1 MSHHHRPPIPKSG
14 TLITTPLLYIART
27 QTKGLGL
34 FTTHAIPANSILLLE
49 PPLLYIPNAQIS
61 SLTPAS
67 VAAEETWLPLYQY
80 LNGIV
85 PDALT
90 TKVSE
95 LPFSKRFD
103 FYELGWGV
111 WKGTTERSIV
121 WANGWDVEGV
131 TGTVV
136 GNRSCRVNHS
146 CMPNA
151 RLSWCT
157 AEEVE
162 DACQRNEEGDESD
175 LGMMSGG
182 LVDEGAVPGPSQHF
196 DDLVTDAPKER
207 MGRLMLWNH
216 EPLRQGEEVTI
227 GYGYAVDELKS
238 LYGFD
243 CACLVCTSQW
253 RPSGTTREVPSHRD
267 KDKDLPPPPYESSA
281 NSIYESVGASRTQSC
296 DRLARQR
303 SKGSGIGNLEDEET
317 GGSVYL
323 SCEEPDTS
331 RSDLPLRIPA
341 DIFKPSEMDPSS
353 SDSSFVEIEIEIGK
367 SPEPFS
373 SPNNSNSS
381 QHDLLEAK
389 QVNLKKV
396 DNETLRVVNMSKTP
410 TNIHSETED
419 VFMSQ
424 NTADISF
431 QTEDY
436 DLSQIT
442 EADVFPSSPAT
453 FSKAKANLHK
463 DLPSSPPTHTNNH
476 RSETTNNTSPQR
488 DPTHNLSRIME
499 ESTILSSPHRGIP
512 PTKPA
517 TTPSP
522 PIPPKSPLRRSLS
535 LSPQTWVRARTTPIE
550 PPLPPLRSPETL
562 GTLIQIQDSKKHRG
576 FGIFALQHLPT
587 GTLVLHESPLLKL
600 KYPTSSY
607 RAIKHL
613 IPDPLDALV
622 DNLPPAHRSA
632 FQSLH
637 SHTHPTMRAPVYR
650 EIIWTN
656 AFTVDAGATAVF
668 EATCRINHACAP
680 NCRWHWKPAD
690 RSLGEEE
697 GHMMVWAT
705 REIAEGEELTIDYGC
720 TGRELES
727 KYGFRCAC
735 EICEL
740 SKTLSYEGVGDGSSM
755 SAGVHSG
762 GFSEGGSPVPPPLTT
777 TRRIPRTGS
786 PRPPLSSN
794 PSSILSFPNALSSL
808 LQTASPSTQTS
819 STFLTPFA
827 PKTTL
832 TLPRRHPE
840 TLNTLLSIRPSP
852 LGGLGLFALQPIQS
866 GRLILNESPLIS
878 YTTSGDLSALTTT
891 ISSLSAEDI
900 ELIYALSPTSNP
912 LQTTLNT
919 NPEILPQILHK
930 NAFLRLDGAKKGLF
944 EAACRINH
952 SCVPNSSWVWG
963 QRMLVRA
970 KRAIGVGE
978 EVTISYGLESGERM
992 WREYGFV
999 CECGRGC
1006 VNEGRKVEGEGG
1018 EEDDED
1024 EDGDE
1029 DGEGDGEGGFF

>member
-1 MSHHHRPPIPKSG
+1 MSHHHRPPIPKSR

-34 FTTHAIPANSILLLE
+34 FTTHAIPANNILLLE
-49 PPLLYIPNAQIS
+49 SPLLYIPNTQIN

-90 TKVSE
+90 TKVGE

-121 WANGWDVEGV
+121 WENGWDVEGV

-136 GNRSCRVNHS
+136 GCRSCRVNHS

-162 DACQRNEEGDESD
+162 DSCGRIEEGDESNV
-175 LGMMSGG
+175 GMMSGG

-216 EPLRQGEEVTI
+216 EPLSAGEEVTI
-227 GYGYAVDELKS
+227 GYGYLVDELKS

-253 RPSGTTREVPSHRD
+253 RPSGTTREVPRQRD
-267 KDKDLPPPPYESSA
+267 KDKDLPPPPYNSSS
-281 NSIYESVGASRTQSC
+281 NSVYESVGASRTQSC

-317 GGSVYL
+317 GGSEYL
-323 SCEEPDTS
+323 SCEEPDTP
-331 RSDLPLRIPA
+331 RLDLPQRIPA
-341 DIFKPSEMDPSS
+341 DIFKPTEMDSS
-353 SDSSFVEIEIEIGK
+353 STDSSFVEIEIEIGK
-367 SPEPFS
+367 SPKTVS
-373 SPNNSNSS
+373 SPINSNSS
-381 QHDLLEAK
+381 QQDLLEAK
-389 QVNLKKV
+389 QVNLKRV
-396 DNETLRVVNMSKTP
+396 DNEILRLVNMSKSP
-410 TNIHSETED
+410 TNTHSETED
-419 VFMSQ
+419 VSMSQ

-442 EADVFPSSPAT
+442 EEDVFASSPAT
-453 FSKAKANLHK
+453 FSKAKANSHK
-463 DLPSSPPTHTNNH
+463 DLPSSLTTHTNNH
-476 RSETTNNTSPQR
+476 KLEPTTDASPQR
-488 DPTHNLSRIME
+488 DPTFNLSKIME
-499 ESTILSSPHRGIP
+499 ESTILFSPNRGIP
-512 PTKPA
+512 PTL
-517 TTPSP
+517 P
-522 PIPPKSPLRRSLS
+522 PNSPLRRSLS
-535 LSPQTWVRARTTPIE
+535 LSPQTWVLNRTTPSE

-576 FGIFALQHLPT
+576 FGIFALQHLRT

-600 KYPTSSY
+600 IYPTSSY

-613 IPDPLDALV
+613 ITDPLDALV
-622 DNLPPAHRSA
+622 DNLPTAHRSA
-632 FQSLH
+632 FLSLH
-637 SHTHPTMRAPVYR
+637 SHTHPSMPGPANR

-656 AFTVDAGATAVF
+656 AFTVDTGATAVF

-690 RSLGEEE
+690 LSLGEEE

-735 EICEL
+735 ESCEL
-740 SKTLSYEGVGDGSSM
+740 SNTLSYEGEGDGSLM

-762 GFSEGGSPVPPPLTT
+762 GFSEGGSPVPSPTTTT
-777 TRRIPRTGS
+777 TRRIPRKGS

-794 PSSILSFPNALSSL
+794 PTSILNFPNALSSL
-808 LQTASPSTQTS
+808 LQTASPLTQTS
-819 STFLTPFA
+819 SPFLIPFA
-827 PKTTL
+827 PKSTL

-840 TLNTLLSIRPSP
+840 TLNTLLAIRPSP

-866 GRLILNESPLIS
+866 GRLILNESPLLS
-878 YTTSGDLSALTTT
+878 YPTSGDLSSLTTT
-891 ISSLSAEDI
+891 ISGLSKEDI
-900 ELIYALSPTSNP
+900 ELIYALSPNSTSDHPNP
-912 LQTTLNT
+912 NT
-919 NPEILPQILHK
+919 PSPLPQILHK

-978 EVTISYGLESGERM
+978 EVTISYGVESGERM

-1006 VNEGRKVEGEGG
+1006 VNENGKVEEEEEG
-1018 EEDDED
+1018 EE
-1024 EDGDE
+1024 
-1029 DGEGDGEGGFF
+1029 EGDGEGEGGFF